1 MLLTEKH
8 TNDTLFPS
16 LKRKEIEIAEKNK
29 MVCIIETAFSNRRFK
44 KNPRFPRLLQV
55 GYIVLHHS
63 EILPI
68 IFKDS
73 SRDYLYFKKII
84 SDILGD
90 EGDLYSMTPKEEK
103 EYYVIGIKIATERNR
118 KDVNECIKS
127 LILLENIFT
136 KTYDKQKG
144 TFNRKIA
151 N

>member
-16 LKRKEIEIAEKNK
+16 LRRKEIEIAEKNK
-29 MVCIIETAFSNRRFK
+29 MVCIIETAFSNRRFLQ
-44 KNPRFPRLLQV
+44 NALQV
-55 GYIVLHHS
+55 GYVVLHHS

-73 SRDYLYFKKII
+73 SRDYLCFKKII

-103 EYYVIGIKIATERNR
+103 EYYVIGIKIATERKR